1 MISPEMR
8 TVLHLVDAGQVYWSR
23 SGGSSAY
30 RVHRELIKEAIK
42 EGLVI
47 AAPLDCCRK
56 DYILT
61 VRGDAARKA

>member
-30 RVHRELIKEAIK
+30 KIHRELIKAAIRD
-42 EGLVI
+42 GLIV

-56 DYILT
+56 DYLLT
-61 VRGDAARKA
+61 VRGDAARKE